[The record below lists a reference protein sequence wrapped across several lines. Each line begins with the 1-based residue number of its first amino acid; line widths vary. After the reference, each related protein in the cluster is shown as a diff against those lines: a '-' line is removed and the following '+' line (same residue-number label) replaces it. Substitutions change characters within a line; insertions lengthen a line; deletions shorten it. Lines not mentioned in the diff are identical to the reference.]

1 MSIRLRTLILIACT
15 TIGLLALLYAISAF
29 LFMGGFARL
38 ERREALRGLEQAKNA
53 LAGELDELAVFNQDW
68 ASWDHTY
75 AFIQDGNKS
84 YLEANLVDETFT
96 GARLN
101 LMMFLDQAGDT
112 VYAKAFDWR
121 QNAPLP
127 VPEELQQRL
136 PAGKPP
142 VPLAQE
148 DRRVG
153 GILLL
158 SRRLLLMSAQPILSS
173 TSRGPS
179 RGTLLMGRY
188 LDEADIAELAE
199 LTRLDLRFFRLDR
212 ERLEELPEQSRAALA
227 LQGQLVR
234 PLDEKQI
241 AAYALLEDV
250 YGGAALVLRSVI
262 PREIHQQGLTVIR
275 YLVLSVLAAGLVFC
289 FVVMVLLEGAVLR
302 RLSRLSR
309 EVSGIGQRRDLAD
322 RVAEDGSDELAA
334 LGGSINA
341 MLAELQKTVETHR
354 ALTRGVP
361 DLILRV
367 AESGAILEANRP
379 EDPLLEPA
387 ARPPGPSADLQEPA
401 RRLPASFAGRSQ
413 QEIRSAMVSGRMRVF
428 EHRQELADG
437 IRDYESR
444 ILALAPGEALQI
456 IRDVTERKRV
466 EEVAKKELLLREIH
480 HRVKNNLQVISSLL
494 YLQSQQVG
502 DPRLAGILEE
512 NRQRIRSIALIH
524 EKLYQSA
531 DPGEVRFASYLR
543 DLANHLLIAYGASAS
558 RVRLEISVQE
568 EEELGLDTAILLG
581 LLISELVSNS
591 LKHAFPPGRGGVIRI
606 ALERTA
612 PEALR
617 LEVADDGVGLPT
629 DCDPRAS
636 RSMGLLL
643 VQLFAKQLEADM
655 EIQREGG
662 TRFAFLFR
670 SRS

>member
-1 MSIRLRTLILIACT
+1 
-15 TIGLLALLYAISAF
+15 
-29 LFMGGFARL
+29 
-38 ERREALRGLEQAKNA
+38 
-53 LAGELDELAVFNQDW
+53 
-68 ASWDHTY
+68 
-75 AFIQDGNKS
+75 
-84 YLEANLVDETFT
+84 
-96 GARLN
+96 
-101 LMMFLDQAGDT
+101 
-112 VYAKAFDWR
+112 
-121 QNAPLP
+121 
-127 VPEELQQRL
+127 
-136 PAGKPP
+136 
-142 VPLAQE
+142 
-148 DRRVG
+148 
-153 GILLL
+153 
-158 SRRLLLMSAQPILSS
+158 
-173 TSRGPS
+173 
-179 RGTLLMGRY
+179 
-188 LDEADIAELAE
+188 
-199 LTRLDLRFFRLDR
+199 
-212 ERLEELPEQSRAALA
+212 
-227 LQGQLVR
+227 
-234 PLDEKQI
+234 
-241 AAYALLEDV
+241 
-250 YGGAALVLRSVI
+250 
-262 PREIHQQGLTVIR
+262 
-275 YLVLSVLAAGLVFC
+275 
-289 FVVMVLLEGAVLR
+289 
-302 RLSRLSR
+302 
-309 EVSGIGQRRDLAD
+309 
-322 RVAEDGSDELAA
+322 
-334 LGGSINA
+334 

-354 ALTRGVP
+354 ALTRAVP
-361 DLILRV
+361 DLIQRV
-367 AESGAILEANRP
+367 AESGAILEASHP

-466 EEVAKKELLLREIH
+466 EEVAKEERLLREIH
-480 HRVKNNLQVISSLL
+480 HRVKNSLQVISSLL